1 MAIMVAVLGS
11 VISHFGPAGGLSR
24 LPMLALSLTAWTFL
38 NGVVL
43 DATTALQASASLIK
57 DRALPP
63 VVFLLQ
69 CCFRQGLFALHN
81 ACVPLALWLAIDP
94 MDVGGV
100 FAALPGVL
108 LFIAFTFAASLV
120 LGALATRFRDLKP
133 IIESCLTLAF
143 LASPVIWSPEMID
156 RGSFIMRV
164 NPLTHL
170 FAIWREPLATGQVP
184 MSSVLYVVMSLS
196 VLVVASLVT
205 LSRLRKA
212 AFWI

>member
-1 MAIMVAVLGS
+1 
-11 VISHFGPAGGLSR
+11 
-24 LPMLALSLTAWTFL
+24 
-38 NGVVL
+38 
-43 DATTALQASASLIK
+43 
-57 DRALPP
+57 
-63 VVFLLQ
+63 
-69 CCFRQGLFALHN
+69 
-81 ACVPLALWLAIDP
+81 
-94 MDVGGV
+94 
-100 FAALPGVL
+100 
-108 LFIAFTFAASLV
+108 
-120 LGALATRFRDLKP
+120 
-133 IIESCLTLAF
+133 
-143 LASPVIWSPEMID
+143 MID